1 MIATIIFYFAALAYF
16 IFKLVRI
23 YASGSKRQV
32 QYSTASKTLTIF
44 AAITILLLLV
54 TIMIAFW
61 CTSNFNNGL
70 KAHVN
75 KRSKAAEANQ
85 KWAMDDVPTKAGF
98 PGNPGGSRMEID

>member
-1 MIATIIFYFAALAYF
+1 
-16 IFKLVRI
+16 
-23 YASGSKRQV
+23 
-32 QYSTASKTLTIF
+32 
-44 AAITILLLLV
+44 
-54 TIMIAFW
+54 MIAFW